1 LLNEDGVWQQIL
13 RRKYLKGKTLSQAVR
28 KAGDSHFWSGLMEVK
43 DLVLR
48 RGRFKVQ
55 DGTQARFWEDKWLG
69 KDPLMC
75 FRLFA
80 CLLFFGLKTTF
91 NL

>member
-1 LLNEDGVWQQIL
+1 
-13 RRKYLKGKTLSQAVR
+13 
-28 KAGDSHFWSGLMEVK
+28 MEVK